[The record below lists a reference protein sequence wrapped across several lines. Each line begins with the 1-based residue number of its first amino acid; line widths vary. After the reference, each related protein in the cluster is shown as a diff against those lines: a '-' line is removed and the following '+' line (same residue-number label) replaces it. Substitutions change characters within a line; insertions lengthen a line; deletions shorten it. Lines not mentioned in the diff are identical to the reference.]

1 MVVNKV
7 SLHNIKHRYVDQND
21 ETDALKTSKSLNSNT
36 KISTFDRAYIKKL
49 ITLVNKFIAEN
60 RSEEIPKKYLLEEL
74 ELDYVK

>member
-1 MVVNKV
+1 M
-7 SLHNIKHRYVDQND
+7 DQND

-36 KISTFDRAYIKKL
+36 EISTFDRVYIKKL
-49 ITLVNKFIAEN
+49 IILVNKFIAEN

>member
-1 MVVNKV
+1 M
-7 SLHNIKHRYVDQND
+7 DQND

-49 ITLVNKFIAEN
+49 IILVNKFIAEN